1 MESQVRRVSGRP
13 RRPIIRIMA
22 ENKIRA
28 TAWYGGKFKHLDF
41 ILPYIPRNA
50 NHFVDAFGGGGSVL
64 LNMPR
69 FKQETYNDL
78 NVDLVRFFRV
88 LQSNGSELQRRIFF
102 TPYSRWEYE
111 EACNRGTKVC
121 DEVEHVRAFVLRIR
135 QSIAS
140 QISTGGS
147 SWSYSRVMAG
157 RQNKSTGAWARWA
170 FYLDDAIRR
179 LHKVNIE
186 NLPAVDLI
194 RKHDSKDTVF
204 YLDPPYVHD
213 SRKDKTNYAEY
224 EMSNDDHKEL
234 GYVLNNI
241 KGRAVLSGY
250 KNDLYDNDL
259 FKHWKRVDDKVRCS
273 PSSLFGVDGAGRAS
287 SKHKRQESLWL
298 NF

>member
-1 MESQVRRVSGRP
+1 MANK
-13 RRPIIRIMA
+13 RILA
-22 ENKIRA
+22 IS
-28 TAWYGGKFKHLDF
+28 WYGGKFYQMDF
-41 ILPYIPRNA
+41 IRAHIPRNA

-102 TPYSRWEYE
+102 TPYSRWEYQK
-111 EACNRGTKVC
+111 ACGERGTEQF
-121 DEVEHVRAFVLRIR
+121 DDVETVKSFIIRAR
-135 QSIAS
+135 QAVAGQESS
-140 QISTGGS
+140 GQG
-147 SWSYSRVMAG
+147 SWSYCIKYAG
-157 RQNKSTGAWARWA
+157 GGTKSAAAWARWA
-170 FYLDDAIRR
+170 FRLGEAIQR
-179 LHKVNIE
+179 LYKVNIE
-186 NLPAVDLI
+186 NMPAVDLI

-234 GYVLNNI
+234 AEVLNGI

-259 FKHWKRVDDKVRCS
+259 FKHWRRVDDKVRYAHVTRQHS
-273 PSSLFGVDGAGRAS
+273 DD
-287 SKHKRQESLWL
+287 SKKYRQESIWL